1 MKQTITS
8 VTSALLILVMVLMT
22 AACAPTVDK
31 TGLWENATYLQDKE
45 FGNGAKTLTV
55 KVEIENQAVTFTVH
69 TDKETVG
76 EALLEQNLITEN
88 EGAYGLYIKEVN
100 GITADFDIDQSYWAF
115 YIGDEYAMTGVSST
129 KIEEGTVYRL
139 VYTK

>member
-31 TGLWENATYLQDKE
+31 KGLWENATYLQDKE
-45 FGNGAKTLTV
+45 FGNGAKTLTL
-55 KVEIENQAVTFTVH
+55 KVEIEDQAVTFTVH

-76 EALLEQNLITEN
+76 EALLEHNLIAEN

-115 YIGDEYAMTGVSST
+115 YIGDDYALTGASST

>member
-115 YIGDEYAMTGVSST
+115 YIGDEYAMTGASST